1 MQRITLFCSIAA
13 IFLTACSTPVSSP
26 SPQSRVSHQ
35 VPLSSTAVNG
45 TKMER
50 FHTTMIQVAQSTKQD
65 PNYHRIALNTQEEKI
80 WFRDL
85 MYKLWDRE
93 ITRQQFIAEGVK
105 RYPSHRYEFTY
116 IANAYQN
123 Y

>member
-1 MQRITLFCSIAA
+1 
-13 IFLTACSTPVSSP
+13 
-26 SPQSRVSHQ
+26 
-35 VPLSSTAVNG
+35 
-45 TKMER
+45 
-50 FHTTMIQVAQSTKQD
+50 MIQVAQSTKQD

-93 ITRQQFIAEGVK
+93 ITRQQFITEGVK